1 MNRTLLRWL
10 PALLWAT
17 GIFILSAWSSPP
29 KMDKVLPMADKAVH
43 WTLFSVQCW
52 FIASALRSPNRSLPA
67 TVGLA
72 ILLASG
78 YGAVDE
84 FHQHYVPN
92 RTCDFMDWLADTLG
106 ASAAAGAFYAYETHR
121 SAQANRP
128 TA

>member
-52 FIASALRSPNRSLPA
+52 LIARALGPKLSLPA
-67 TVGLA
+67 TVVLA
-72 ILLASG
+72 IVLASA
-78 YGAVDE
+78 YGATDE
-84 FHQHYVPN
+84 FHQRYVPN
-92 RTCDFMDWLADTLG
+92 RTCDFMDWVADTLG
-106 ASAAAGAFYAYETHR
+106 ASAAAAAFYAYETHR